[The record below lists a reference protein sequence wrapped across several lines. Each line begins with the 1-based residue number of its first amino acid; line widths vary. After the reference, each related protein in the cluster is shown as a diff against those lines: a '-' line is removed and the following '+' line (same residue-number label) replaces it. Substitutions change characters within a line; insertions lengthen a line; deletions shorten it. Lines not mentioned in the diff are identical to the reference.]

1 MACKVQM
8 LTLSRLKAS
17 NPVQWDLGLG
27 GLLIL
32 GEAVAA
38 APALKIGS
46 ILTSSRILS
55 WVAIALLLL
64 VARAKVSL
72 GLSCYSGEVSV

>member
-1 MACKVQM
+1 M
-8 LTLSRLKAS
+8 
-17 NPVQWDLGLG
+17 GLG

-72 GLSCYSGEVSV
+72 GLSCYSGEVSVQVGLHWVPVNGSGQQ